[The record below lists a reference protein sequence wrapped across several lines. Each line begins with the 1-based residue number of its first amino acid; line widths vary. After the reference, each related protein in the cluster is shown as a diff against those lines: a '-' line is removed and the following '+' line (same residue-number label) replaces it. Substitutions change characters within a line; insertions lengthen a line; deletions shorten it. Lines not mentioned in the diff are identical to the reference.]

1 MCPRCVGGGK
11 QSDLAYE
18 RPRFRL
24 LRMAADSLPI
34 GLSADAASLLTS
46 IVNLAVA
53 NRARLEAGVSTMSM
67 VEAEQLRLVDARSMD
82 SVSRLGGVGVAL
94 KFTPEAGIMLVSLLK
109 DSPADQHAEA
119 RKVR

>member
-1 MCPRCVGGGK
+1 MLEAGSNPISRTSVHD
-11 QSDLAYE
+11 SAV
-18 RPRFRL
+18 F
-24 LRMAADSLPI
+24 RMAAGGLPI
-34 GLSADAASLLTS
+34 GLCADAASLLTS

-119 RKVR
+119 RTVR